1 MKALTFDVFGTVV
14 DWRGTIIEE
23 GAVLNKTKGLQVDW
37 NKFALQWRAGYGP
50 IMDRVRKGALPWM
63 KLDDLHR
70 LLLDDLLRDFKITG
84 LTEDEKRHLNF
95 VWHRLKPWNDVI
107 LGLTDLRRK
116 YVLSTLSNGNV
127 SLLVDMAKRAG
138 LPWDLIMSAELF
150 HHFKTDPEVYLGA
163 AKMLDC
169 EPSEVMLVAAHPPD
183 LKAAQACG
191 LRTAFVPRPMEYG
204 GEQKEGGVDGS
215 FDFVARDFVD
225 LAKQLRK

>member
-23 GAVLNKTKGLQVDW
+23 GSVLNKTKGLQVDW

-50 IMDRVRKGALPWM
+50 IMDRVRKGELPWM

-95 VWHRLKPWNDVI
+95 VWHRLKPWNDAI
-107 LGLTDLRRK
+107 PGLTSLRRK

-127 SLLVDMAKRAG
+127 SLLVD
-138 LPWDLIMSAELF
+138 
-150 HHFKTDPEVYLGA
+150 
-163 AKMLDC
+163 
-169 EPSEVMLVAAHPPD
+169 
-183 LKAAQACG
+183 
-191 LRTAFVPRPMEYG
+191 
-204 GEQKEGGVDGS
+204 
-215 FDFVARDFVD
+215 
-225 LAKQLRK
+225 